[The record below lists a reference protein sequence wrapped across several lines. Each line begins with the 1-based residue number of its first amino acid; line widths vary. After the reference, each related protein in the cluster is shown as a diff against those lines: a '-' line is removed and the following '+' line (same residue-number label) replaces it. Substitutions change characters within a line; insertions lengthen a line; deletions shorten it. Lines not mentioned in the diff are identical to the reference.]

1 MNWGT
6 ESRGRAGVELRPDAD
21 GVVAEE
27 ASAVDEDGY
36 LPGMALRGFTVRT
49 WRTTAVTRTYATA
62 ALLATFFVARP
73 ALAQSV
79 DADAWRAAISRFE
92 QKIEAQVAAD
102 DAGGIS
108 AAVAR
113 GSDVVWARGF
123 GWADRDRRIPAGVG
137 SIYRVGSISK
147 TVTAVVMM
155 QAVERGYIDLDQPL
169 SVAFAAAGRFPEARE
184 SAPPPTVRQ
193 FASHTSGLVREP
205 AWDSAASGLI
215 GIWEERVVASIPLS
229 RFQNAP
235 GVEYSY
241 SNIGYGTLGL
251 AVARAVGQTLHGAR
265 REKDVF
271 KPLGM
276 TSSTFVIGPELAPRL
291 TTGYVNRGDGNPD
304 PEQPAR
310 EHAGRGYKVPNGGV
324 YSTVADL
331 ARFMGA
337 LQGRA
342 SPAVLSDESVEGM
355 SRVHTPEDPDN
366 GYGLGL
372 MVRTTEDGARLIG
385 HSGSV
390 AGYNAYMLFE
400 PESGLGVVLLRNY
413 NQSEASLGAAG
424 QELLVELLAAL
435 D

>member
-1 MNWGT
+1 MRWGT
-6 ESRGRAGVELRPDAD
+6 ELRERFRIAGQPGLVRGTPDPGAVTAPSRH
-21 GVVAEE
+21 
-27 ASAVDEDGY
+27 
-36 LPGMALRGFTVRT
+36 PGTVLRGIAGAICHSSV
-49 WRTTAVTRTYATA
+49 VTLTYATVL
-62 ALLATFFVARP
+62 LLATFVGAHP
-73 ALAQSV
+73 AIAQGV
-79 DADAWRAAISRFE
+79 DADAWNAAISRFE
-92 QKIEAQVAAD
+92 QKMEAQVAAD
-102 DAGGIS
+102 DVGGVS

-113 GSDVVWARGF
+113 GSDVVWARAF

-137 SIYRVGSISK
+137 SIYRTGSISK
-147 TVTAVVMM
+147 TVTAVAMM
-155 QAVERGYIDLDQPL
+155 RAVERGFIDLDQPL
-169 SVAFAAAGRFPEARE
+169 SEIFPATARFPGAMAG
-184 SAPPPTVRQ
+184 APAPTVRQ

-205 AWDSAASGLI
+205 DWDIAASGPI
-215 GIWEERVVASIPLS
+215 GIWQERVVESIPLS

-251 AVARAVGQTLHGAR
+251 AVARAVGR
-265 REKDVF
+265 PFMEFVEEDIF

-291 TTGYVNRGDGNPD
+291 TVGYVNRGDGNPD
-304 PEQPAR
+304 PEQPTR

-324 YSTVADL
+324 YSTVGDL

-342 SPAVLSDESVEGM
+342 SPAILSDESVAEM

-366 GYGLGL
+366 GYGLGV
-372 MVRTTEDGARLIG
+372 MIRTTDDAARLIG

-400 PESGLGVVLLRNY
+400 PESGLGGVLLRNY
-413 NQSEASLGAAG
+413 NQGEASLGAAG
-424 QELLVELLAAL
+424 QELLVELLGAL
-435 D
+435 R

>member
-1 MNWGT
+1 MRWGT
-6 ESRGRAGVELRPDAD
+6 EVRNRRR
-21 GVVAEE
+21 
-27 ASAVDEDGY
+27 
-36 LPGMALRGFTVRT
+36 MLRGANTSACHLPTLTTVYT
-49 WRTTAVTRTYATA
+49 TA
-62 ALLATFFVARP
+62 ALLATVFVARP
-73 ALAQSV
+73 AVGQSV
-79 DADAWRAAISRFE
+79 DADAWNTAISRFE
-92 QKIEAQVAAD
+92 QKMEAQVAAD
-102 DAGGIS
+102 DVGGVS

-113 GSDVVWARGF
+113 GSDVVWARAF

-155 QAVERGYIDLDQPL
+155 RAVERGYIDLDQPL
-169 SVAFAAAGRFPEARE
+169 SDIFPATARFPGAVEG
-184 SAPPPTVRQ
+184 APAPTVRQ

-215 GIWEERVVASIPLS
+215 EIWQERIVESIPLS

-251 AVARAVGQTLHGAR
+251 AVARAVR
-265 REKDVF
+265 RPFMEFVEEDVF
-271 KPLGM
+271 EPLGM

-291 TTGYVNRGDGNPD
+291 TVGYVNRGDGNPN

-324 YSTVADL
+324 YSTVLDL

-337 LQGRA
+337 LQGKA
-342 SPAVLSDESVEGM
+342 SPAILSDESVAEM
-355 SRVHTPEDPDN
+355 SRVQTPEDPDN
-366 GYGLGL
+366 GYGLGV
-372 MVRTTEDGARLIG
+372 MIRTTDDGARLIG

-413 NQSEASLGAAG
+413 NQGEASLGASG
-424 QELLVELLAAL
+424 QELLVELLGAL
-435 D
+435 K

>member
-1 MNWGT
+1 MKWGT
-6 ESRGRAGVELRPDAD
+6 EVRRRVGTGRRPGAGGVAGGARRWAGAPPSGRALLARRM
-21 GVVAEE
+21 E
-27 ASAVDEDGY
+27 A
-36 LPGMALRGFTVRT
+36 MATVC
-49 WRTTAVTRTYATA
+49 ATA
-62 ALLATFFVARP
+62 ALLAASAVARP
-73 ALAQSV
+73 AFAQGV
-79 DADAWRAAISRFE
+79 DAQAWNAAITRFE
-92 QKIEAQVAAD
+92 RKMEAQVAAD
-102 DAGGIS
+102 DVGGVS

-113 GSDVVWARGF
+113 GGDVVWARAF

-155 QAVERGYIDLDQPL
+155 RAVERGYLDLDQPL
-169 SVAFAAAGRFPEARE
+169 EEVFPAAARFPGAMDG
-184 SAPPPTVRQ
+184 APAPTVRQ

-205 AWDSAASGLI
+205 DWDIAASGPI
-215 GIWEERVVASIPLS
+215 GIWEERVAASIPLS
-229 RFQNAP
+229 RFRNAP
-235 GVEYSY
+235 GAEYAY

-251 AVARAVGQTLHGAR
+251 AVARAVGRPFMELV
-265 REKDVF
+265 EEDVF

-291 TTGYVNRGDGNPD
+291 TVGYVNRGDGNPD
-304 PEQPAR
+304 PEQPTR

-324 YSTVADL
+324 YSTVGDL

-342 SPAVLSDESVEGM
+342 SPAILADQSVEEM
-355 SRVHTPEDPDN
+355 SRVQTPEDPDN
-366 GYGLGL
+366 GYGLGV
-372 MVRTTEDGARLIG
+372 MIRAADDGARLVG

-413 NQSEASLGAAG
+413 NQGEASLGAAG
-424 QELLVELLAAL
+424 GELLVELLRAL
-435 D
+435 R

>member
-1 MNWGT
+1 M
-6 ESRGRAGVELRPDAD
+6 
-21 GVVAEE
+21 
-27 ASAVDEDGY
+27 
-36 LPGMALRGFTVRT
+36 
-49 WRTTAVTRTYATA
+49 
-62 ALLATFFVARP
+62 
-73 ALAQSV
+73 AQSV
-79 DADAWRAAISRFE
+79 DADAWNAAISRFE
-92 QKIEAQVAAD
+92 QRMEAQVAAD
-102 DAGGIS
+102 DVGGVS

-113 GSDVVWARGF
+113 GSDVVWARAF

-137 SIYRVGSISK
+137 SIYRTGSISK
-147 TVTAVVMM
+147 TVTAVAMM
-155 QAVERGYIDLDQPL
+155 RAVERGYIDLDQPL
-169 SVAFAAAGRFPEARE
+169 SDIFPATARFPGAMAG
-184 SAPPPTVRQ
+184 APAPTVRQ

-205 AWDSAASGLI
+205 DWDIAASGPI
-215 GIWEERVVASIPLS
+215 EIWQERIVESIPLS
-229 RFQNAP
+229 RFQTAP

-251 AVARAVGQTLHGAR
+251 AVARAVGR
-265 REKDVF
+265 PFMDFVEEDVF

-291 TTGYVNRGDGNPD
+291 AAGYVNRGDGNPD

-324 YSTVADL
+324 YSTVLDL

-342 SPAVLSDESVEGM
+342 SPAILSEESVAEM
-355 SRVHTPEDPDN
+355 SRVHTPEDADN
-366 GYGLGL
+366 GYGLGV
-372 MVRTTEDGARLIG
+372 MIRTADDGARLVG

-413 NQSEASLGAAG
+413 NQGEASLGASG
-424 QELLVELLAAL
+424 QELLVELLGAL
-435 D
+435 R

>member
-1 MNWGT
+1 MRWET
-6 ESRGRAGVELRPDAD
+6 EVRDRRRMLRGVN
-21 GVVAEE
+21 
-27 ASAVDEDGY
+27 ASAGHLSTLKRV
-36 LPGMALRGFTVRT
+36 
-49 WRTTAVTRTYATA
+49 YATA

-73 ALAQSV
+73 VAAQSV
-79 DADAWRAAISRFE
+79 DAAAWSAAIDRFE
-92 QKIEAQVAAD
+92 QKMEAQVAAD
-102 DAGGIS
+102 DVGGVS

-113 GSDVVWARGF
+113 GSDVVWARAF

-155 QAVERGYIDLDQPL
+155 RAVERGYIDLDQPL
-169 SVAFAAAGRFPEARE
+169 SDIFPATARFPGAIAG
-184 SAPPPTVRQ
+184 APAPTVRQ

-205 AWDSAASGLI
+205 DWDIAASGPI
-215 GIWEERVVASIPLS
+215 EIWQERIVESIPLS

-251 AVARAVGQTLHGAR
+251 AVARAVGR
-265 REKDVF
+265 PFMDFVEEDVF

-291 TTGYVNRGDGNPD
+291 TVGYVNRGDGNPD
-304 PEQPAR
+304 PEQPSR

-324 YSTVADL
+324 YSTVGDL

-342 SPAVLSDESVEGM
+342 APAVLSEESVAEM

-366 GYGLGL
+366 GYGLGV
-372 MVRTTEDGARLIG
+372 MIRTADDGARLIG

-413 NQSEASLGAAG
+413 NQGEASLGASG
-424 QELLVELLAAL
+424 QELLVELLGAL
-435 D
+435 R

>member
-1 MNWGT
+1 MSSG
-6 ESRGRAGVELRPDAD
+6 AELRVWSGAAGRPARFGSVTREARGAD
-21 GVVAEE
+21 RWHG
-27 ASAVDEDGY
+27 
-36 LPGMALRGFTVRT
+36 PALRRSATAICHMSVL
-49 WRTTAVTRTYATA
+49 TTGYAIA
-62 ALLATFFVARP
+62 ALLATFLVALP
-73 ALAQSV
+73 ASAQSV

-92 QKIEAQVAAD
+92 QKIEAQVATD
-102 DAGGIS
+102 DVGGIS

-169 SVAFAAAGRFPEARE
+169 SAAFPAAGRFPEARE
-184 SAPPPTVRQ
+184 GAPPPTVRQ

-215 GIWEERVVASIPLS
+215 GIWEERVVASIPLT

-235 GVEYSY
+235 GAEYSY

-251 AVARAVGQTLHGAR
+251 AVARAVGRPFMELVG
-265 REKDVF
+265 EDVF
-271 KPLGM
+271 RPLGM

-291 TTGYVNRGDGNPD
+291 TTGYVNRGDGDPNPEV
-304 PEQPAR
+304 PSR

-324 YSTVADL
+324 YSTVGDL

-342 SPAVLSDESVEGM
+342 SPAVLSDASVEEM
-355 SRVHTPEDPDN
+355 SRVQTPEDPDN

-372 MVRTTEDGARLIG
+372 MVRTTDDGARLIG

-413 NQSEASLGAAG
+413 NQSEAGLGAAG
-424 QELLVELLAAL
+424 QELLEELLAAL
-435 D
+435 Q

>member
-1 MNWGT
+1 MRWGT
-6 ESRGRAGVELRPDAD
+6 EVRERAVMAVRRGCALARVYAI
-21 GVVAEE
+21 VA
-27 ASAVDEDGY
+27 V
-36 LPGMALRGFTVRT
+36 
-49 WRTTAVTRTYATA
+49 
-62 ALLATFFVARP
+62 LAPFIGARP
-73 ALAQSV
+73 ALAQGV
-79 DADAWRAAISRFE
+79 DADAWQAAISRFE
-92 QKIEAQVAAD
+92 QKMEAQVAAD
-102 DAGGIS
+102 DVGGVS

-113 GSDVVWARGF
+113 GSDVVWARAF

-155 QAVERGYIDLDQPL
+155 RAVERGYMDLDQLLSEVFPATAHFPGAMAGAPAPARRPL
-169 SVAFAAAGRFPEARE
+169 PPRGAGGAPG
-184 SAPPPTVRQ
+184 PPPAR
-193 FASHTSGLVREP
+193 FSPSHTSGLVREP
-205 AWDSAASGLI
+205 DWDIAASGPI
-215 GIWEERVVASIPLS
+215 GIWEERVVASIPLT

-235 GVEYSY
+235 GAEYSY
-241 SNIGYGTLGL
+241 SNIGYGALGL
-251 AVARAVGQTLHGAR
+251 AVARAVGR
-265 REKDVF
+265 PFMEFVEEDVF

-291 TTGYVNRGDGNPD
+291 TVGYVNRGDGNPD

-324 YSTVADL
+324 YSTVGDL

-342 SPAVLSDESVEGM
+342 SPAILSGESVAEM

-366 GYGLGL
+366 GYGLGV
-372 MVRTTEDGARLIG
+372 MIRTTDHRERLIG

-413 NQSEASLGAAG
+413 NQSEAGLGAAG
-424 QELLVELLAAL
+424 QELLVELLGAL
-435 D
+435 R

>member
-1 MNWGT
+1 MSSG
-6 ESRGRAGVELRPDAD
+6 AELRVWSGAAGRPARV
-21 GVVAEE
+21 GSVTRE
-27 ASAVDEDGY
+27 ASGARGADRWHG
-36 LPGMALRGFTVRT
+36 PALRRSA
-49 WRTTAVTRTYATA
+49 TAICQMSVLTMGYAIA
-62 ALLATFFVARP
+62 ALLATSLVARP
-73 ALAQSV
+73 ASAQSV
-79 DADAWRAAISRFE
+79 EADAWHAAISRFE

-102 DAGGIS
+102 DVGGIS

-169 SVAFAAAGRFPEARE
+169 SAAFAAAGRFPEARE
-184 SAPPPTVRQ
+184 GAPPPTVRQ

-235 GVEYSY
+235 GAEYSY

-251 AVARAVGQTLHGAR
+251 AVARAVGRPFMELVA
-265 REKDVF
+265 EDVF
-271 KPLGM
+271 RPLGM
-276 TSSTFVIGPELAPRL
+276 TSSTFVIGVELAPRL
-291 TTGYVNRGDGNPD
+291 TTGYVNRGDGNPN
-304 PEQPAR
+304 PEMPAR

-324 YSTVADL
+324 YSTVGDL

-342 SPAVLSDESVEGM
+342 SPAVLSDASVEEM
-355 SRVHTPEDPDN
+355 SRVQTPEDLDN

-413 NQSEASLGAAG
+413 NQSEAGLGAAG
-424 QELLVELLAAL
+424 QELLEELLAAL
-435 D
+435 Q

>member
-1 MNWGT
+1 MRWGT
-6 ESRGRAGVELRPDAD
+6 DVRDRRRI
-21 GVVAEE
+21 
-27 ASAVDEDGY
+27 
-36 LPGMALRGFTVRT
+36 LPGANAGTGRWTMPSRVLA
-49 WRTTAVTRTYATA
+49 AA
-62 ALLATFFVARP
+62 ALLATSLVAPP
-73 ALAQSV
+73 AIAQGV
-79 DADAWRAAISRFE
+79 DAEAWRAAIARFE
-92 QKIEAQVAAD
+92 QRLEEQVAAD
-102 DAGGIS
+102 DVGGVS

-113 GSDVVWARGF
+113 GGDVVWARAF

-137 SIYRVGSISK
+137 TVYRTGSISK

-155 QAVERGYIDLDQPL
+155 RAVERGHIELDQPL
-169 SVAFAAAGRFPEARE
+169 SEVFAASARFPDARAG
-184 SAPPPTVRQ
+184 APAPTVRQ

-205 AWDSAASGLI
+205 DWDIAAAGPI

-235 GVEYSY
+235 GAEYSY

-251 AVARAVGQTLHGAR
+251 AVARAAGRPFMELV
-265 REKDVF
+265 EDDVF
-271 KPLGM
+271 TPLGM
-276 TSSTFVIGPELAPRL
+276 TSSTFVVGPELAPRL
-291 TTGYVNRGDGNPD
+291 AVGYVNRGDGNPD
-304 PEQPAR
+304 PEQPTR

-342 SPAVLSDESVEGM
+342 SPAILSGASVAEM
-355 SRVHTPEDPDN
+355 SRVQTPEDPDN
-366 GYGLGL
+366 GYGLGV
-372 MVRTTEDGARLIG
+372 MIRTTGEGARLIG

-413 NQSEASLGAAG
+413 NQGEASLGAFG
-424 QELLVELLAAL
+424 QELLVELLGAL
-435 D
+435 R

>member
-1 MNWGT
+1 MRWGT
-6 ESRGRAGVELRPDAD
+6 EPRDRRRMVRRAT
-21 GVVAEE
+21 
-27 ASAVDEDGY
+27 ASSGH
-36 LPGMALRGFTVRT
+36 LSTMTM
-49 WRTTAVTRTYATA
+49 TYATVL
-62 ALLATFFVARP
+62 LLAPFFGASP
-73 ALAQSV
+73 AIAQGV
-79 DADAWRAAISRFE
+79 DADAWNAAISRFE
-92 QKIEAQVAAD
+92 QKMEAQVAAD
-102 DAGGIS
+102 DVGGVS

-113 GSDVVWARGF
+113 GSDVVWARAF

-137 SIYRVGSISK
+137 SIYRTGSISK
-147 TVTAVVMM
+147 TVTAVAMM
-155 QAVERGYIDLDQPL
+155 RAVERGFIDLDQPL
-169 SVAFAAAGRFPEARE
+169 SEIFPATARFPGAMAG
-184 SAPPPTVRQ
+184 APVPTVRQ

-205 AWDSAASGLI
+205 DWDIAASGPI
-215 GIWEERVVASIPLS
+215 GIWQERVVESIPLS

-251 AVARAVGQTLHGAR
+251 AVARAVGR
-265 REKDVF
+265 PFMEFVEEDVF

-291 TTGYVNRGDGNPD
+291 TVGYVNRGDGNPD
-304 PEQPAR
+304 PEQPTR

-324 YSTVADL
+324 YSTVGDL

-342 SPAVLSDESVEGM
+342 SPAILSDESVAEM

-366 GYGLGL
+366 GYGLGV
-372 MVRTTEDGARLIG
+372 MIRTTDDGARLIG

-413 NQSEASLGAAG
+413 NQGEASLGAAG
-424 QELLVELLAAL
+424 QELLVELLGAL
-435 D
+435 R

>member
-1 MNWGT
+1 MRWGT
-6 ESRGRAGVELRPDAD
+6 EARERSAGAAP
-21 GVVAEE
+21 
-27 ASAVDEDGY
+27 
-36 LPGMALRGFTVRT
+36 PGCARSIAAL
-49 WRTTAVTRTYATA
+49 TRTYATVS
-62 ALLATFFVARP
+62 LLATFFVARP
-73 ALAQSV
+73 AIAQSV
-79 DADAWRAAISRFE
+79 DADAWNAAISRFE
-92 QKIEAQVAAD
+92 QRMEAQVAAD
-102 DAGGIS
+102 DVGGVS

-113 GSDVVWARGF
+113 GSDVVWARAF

-155 QAVERGYIDLDQPL
+155 RAVERGYIDLDQPL
-169 SVAFAAAGRFPEARE
+169 SDIFPATARFPGAIGG
-184 SAPPPTVRQ
+184 APAPTVRQ

-205 AWDSAASGLI
+205 DWDIAASGPI
-215 GIWEERVVASIPLS
+215 EIWQERIVESIPLS

-235 GVEYSY
+235 GAEYSY

-251 AVARAVGQTLHGAR
+251 AVARAVGR
-265 REKDVF
+265 PFMEFVEEDVF

-291 TTGYVNRGDGNPD
+291 TVGYVNRGDGSPD

-324 YSTVADL
+324 YSTVLDL

-342 SPAVLSDESVEGM
+342 SPAILSDESVAEM

-366 GYGLGL
+366 GYGLGV
-372 MVRTTEDGARLIG
+372 MIRAADDGARLVG

-413 NQSEASLGAAG
+413 NQGEASLGASG
-424 QELLVELLAAL
+424 QELLVELLAAMR
-435 D
+435 

>member
-1 MNWGT
+1 MRWGT
-6 ESRGRAGVELRPDAD
+6 ELRDQRRMLRGAN
-21 GVVAEE
+21 
-27 ASAVDEDGY
+27 ASAGH
-36 LPGMALRGFTVRT
+36 LRTL
-49 WRTTAVTRTYATA
+49 TRVYATA

-73 ALAQSV
+73 VAAQSV
-79 DADAWRAAISRFE
+79 DADAWNAAISRFE
-92 QKIEAQVAAD
+92 QKMEAQVAAD
-102 DAGGIS
+102 DVGGVS

-113 GSDVVWARGF
+113 GSDVVWARAF

-155 QAVERGYIDLDQPL
+155 RAVERGYIDLDQPL
-169 SVAFAAAGRFPEARE
+169 SDIFPASARFPGAMAG
-184 SAPPPTVRQ
+184 APAPTVRQ

-205 AWDSAASGLI
+205 DWDIAASGPI
-215 GIWEERVVASIPLS
+215 EIWQERIVESIPLS

-251 AVARAVGQTLHGAR
+251 AVARAVGR
-265 REKDVF
+265 PFMEFVEEDVF

-276 TSSTFVIGPELAPRL
+276 TSSTFVIGAELAPRL
-291 TTGYVNRGDGNPD
+291 TVGYVNRGDGNPD

-324 YSTVADL
+324 YSTVGDL

-342 SPAVLSDESVEGM
+342 SPAVLSEESVAEM

-366 GYGLGL
+366 GYGLGV
-372 MVRTTEDGARLIG
+372 MIRTADDGARLIG

-413 NQSEASLGAAG
+413 NQGEASLGASG
-424 QELLVELLAAL
+424 QELLVELLGAL
-435 D
+435 R

>member
-1 MNWGT
+1 MRWGT
-6 ESRGRAGVELRPDAD
+6 EVRERSAAAAPPGCVHSPIRETSGVNRDVHL
-21 GVVAEE
+21 
-27 ASAVDEDGY
+27 S
-36 LPGMALRGFTVRT
+36 GMLRGITIPVRRVAALT
-49 WRTTAVTRTYATA
+49 MVCIAA

-73 ALAQSV
+73 VAAQSV
-79 DADAWRAAISRFE
+79 DADAWNAAISRFE
-92 QKIEAQVAAD
+92 QKMEAQVAAD
-102 DAGGIS
+102 DVGGVS

-113 GSDVVWARGF
+113 GSDVVWARAF

-155 QAVERGYIDLDQPL
+155 RAVERGYIDLDQPL
-169 SVAFAAAGRFPEARE
+169 SDIFPATARFPGAMED
-184 SAPPPTVRQ
+184 APAPTVRQ

-205 AWDSAASGLI
+205 DWDIAASGPI
-215 GIWEERVVASIPLS
+215 EIWQERIVESIPLS

-251 AVARAVGQTLHGAR
+251 AVARAVGR
-265 REKDVF
+265 PFMDFVEEDVF

-291 TTGYVNRGDGNPD
+291 TVGYVNRGDGNPD

-324 YSTVADL
+324 YSTVLDL

-342 SPAVLSDESVEGM
+342 SPAILSDESVEEM

-366 GYGLGL
+366 GYGLGV
-372 MVRTTEDGARLIG
+372 MIRTADGGARLIG

-413 NQSEASLGAAG
+413 NQGEASLGASG

-435 D
+435 R